1 MRKNMNKIAVE
12 FNILFD
18 GIGKTISNLIGLP
31 VKQFEAH
38 LKGIYPVIVYMNPT
52 KKTIN
57 ITYRT

>member
-1 MRKNMNKIAVE
+1 MRKNMKKIAVE

-38 LKGIYPVIVYMNPT
+38 LKGIYPVIVYMNAT
-52 KKTIN
+52 HKKQK
-57 ITYRT
+57 